1 MRKRRK
7 QKLTLR
13 LKEKRRKTKKFIFFV
28 AGLLLLFLIAL
39 QTPNIIGLAKDT
51 KAFVLSAMK
60 VKDILIHCTDS
71 VLKEEIQRKISVQT
85 GTAFNC
91 VKTQS
96 LEKEILHFFP
106 QVKKVK
112 VNTNCV
118 TGKIVIDVSLRQP
131 IAKVF
136 IGGKEK
142 LMDIDGYLYLQSDST
157 VDTHVNKSLS
167 LPLTPTLSRK
177 GRGELIPIYIKDNFT
192 DKKMPYEVVELV
204 KQIEIYINRFTHKPV
219 SFYYVH
225 ANKHLSI
232 ILDDGSIVD
241 WGDFEYTK
249 EKIER
254 IRQGFEE
261 ISSKLKG
268 PYNINLKFFRDG
280 RMLFSP
286 LTVSVTKDTELNK
299 KPNKEIE

>member
-39 QTPNIIGLAKDT
+39 QTPNIIDLAKDT
-51 KAFVLSAMK
+51 KAFVLSTMK
-60 VKDILIHCTDS
+60 VKDILIHCPDS

-136 IGGKEK
+136 IAGKEK
-142 LMDIDGYLYLQSDST
+142 LMDMDGYIYWQSSDNIVQGENPPSPPLT
-157 VDTHVNKSLS
+157 RGIKTKQKNHTAPTKWNIDDYPS
-167 LPLTPTLSRK
+167 LPPYNSPLLK
-177 GRGELIPIYIKDNFT
+177 GGRG
-192 DKKMPYEVVELV
+192 
-204 KQIEIYINRFTHKPV
+204 
-219 SFYYVH
+219 
-225 ANKHLSI
+225 
-232 ILDDGSIVD
+232 
-241 WGDFEYTK
+241 
-249 EKIER
+249 
-254 IRQGFEE
+254 
-261 ISSKLKG
+261 
-268 PYNINLKFFRDG
+268 
-280 RMLFSP
+280 
-286 LTVSVTKDTELNK
+286 
-299 KPNKEIE
+299 